1 LPRLRADDDDDVL
14 DTKAPSSATFSKATT
29 LFTKG
34 GRRCFSGR
42 RLPAKAKVDDKEDIF
57 EEEEDAA
64 LLLRVPPPF
73 LAPFWRRAFCVVGAT
88 TTKGALV
95 KAPP

>member
-1 LPRLRADDDDDVL
+1 MPRLRADDDDDVL
-14 DTKAPSSATFSKATT
+14 DTKAPSSATFSKAT

-42 RLPAKAKVDDKEDIF
+42 RLPAKASKVDDDKDIF
-57 EEEEDAA
+57 EEEEDA

-73 LAPFWRRAFCVVGAT
+73 LAPRRLCAFCVGAT